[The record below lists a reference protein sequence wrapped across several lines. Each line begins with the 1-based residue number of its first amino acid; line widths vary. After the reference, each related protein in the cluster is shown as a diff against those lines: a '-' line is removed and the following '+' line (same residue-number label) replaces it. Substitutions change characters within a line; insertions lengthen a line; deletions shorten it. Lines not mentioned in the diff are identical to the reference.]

1 MKYYIRILVLLFI
14 TSSFFLS
21 CSTKKH
27 SLGSNVSVV
36 NSGFTAYKI
45 QEGDSIIN
53 IANKFGINPEVISIT
68 NNIYD
73 LQSLRV
79 GMWLRIP
86 NTSSQLASR
95 SSANYISPNYHNTAQ
110 SFPPVKKVLNAKT
123 KIVKEKKARIGW
135 PIRTG
140 KYTSGFGDRRGKF
153 HHGIDISAKKGTP
166 IFSAN
171 DGVIAYSGSGLR
183 GFGKTVIIKGSKG
196 LYTLYAHASKLYVK
210 KGQKVTRG
218 QKIAAVGSTGRS
230 SGSHLHFEVRTKD
243 KLGRYVVVDPV
254 PLLDRYAKNK
264 PRFKVN
270 SRLDDILAR
279 ADSHNHN
286 F

>member
-1 MKYYIRILVLLFI
+1 MKYYIKILTLLFI
-14 TSSFFLS
+14 ISILFLS
-21 CSTKKH
+21 CTTKKH
-27 SLGSNVSVV
+27 SLSNNISAV

-45 QEGDSIIN
+45 QKGDSILK
-53 IANKFGINPEVISIT
+53 IANKFGVNPDIISIT
-68 NNIYD
+68 NNVYNP
-73 LQSLRV
+73 QSLRV

-86 NTSSQLASR
+86 NSSSQLTSVATS
-95 SSANYISPNYHNTAQ
+95 NHISPNYHNTAQ
-110 SFPPVKKVLNAKT
+110 SYPPAKKVLSVKK

-140 KYTSGFGDRRGKF
+140 KYTSGFGNRGRKF
-153 HHGIDISAKKGTP
+153 HHGIDISAKRGTP
-166 IFSAN
+166 IYSAN

-183 GFGKTVIIKGSKG
+183 GFGKTVIVKGNKG
-196 LYTLYAHASKLYVK
+196 LYTLYAHASKIYIK

-243 KLGRYVVVDPV
+243 KFGRYVVVDPV

-270 SRLDDILAR
+270 SRLDDILAK